1 MEYAV
6 KAETKD
12 GEVVTLKRGFATQ
25 SDAEDYPIHM
35 SLWRRV
41 WVEPVEPLAPHSL
54 RSAD

>member
-1 MEYAV
+1 MEFAV